1 MVESLQFILKYA
13 LSDFNWSKAFEKFFV
28 GEKVKHLNEALLNI
42 FRNYIPNKKKI
53 KWDYRHSPWINDNI
67 KSFLK
72 Q

>member
-42 FRNYIPNKKKI
+42 FRNYIPNKKNK
-53 KWDYRHSPWINDNI
+53 
-67 KSFLK
+67 
-72 Q
+72 